1 MLVNISGPR
10 PVRTAQSVPARPT
23 IPSPGVRTAGVDS
36 VHFSGNGEVS
46 LQQQAKTA
54 LCNGDIKAFNQIKK
68 TLDERQERLVL
79 AGCYLVRA
87 DLQGANLQGA
97 NLQGANLQLANLQGA
112 DLREA
117 NLQGANL
124 QGANLQGANLQGAK
138 LEGVI
143 GYRSV

>member
-68 TLDERQERLVL
+68 TLDERQERLDLV
-79 AGCYLVRA
+79 GC
-87 DLQGANLQGA
+87 DLRNK
-97 NLQGANLQLANLQGA
+97 NR
-112 DLREA
+112 REA
-117 NLQGANL
+117 NLR
-124 QGANLQGANLQGAK
+124 AK
-138 LEGVI
+138 DGLF
-143 GYRSV
+143 